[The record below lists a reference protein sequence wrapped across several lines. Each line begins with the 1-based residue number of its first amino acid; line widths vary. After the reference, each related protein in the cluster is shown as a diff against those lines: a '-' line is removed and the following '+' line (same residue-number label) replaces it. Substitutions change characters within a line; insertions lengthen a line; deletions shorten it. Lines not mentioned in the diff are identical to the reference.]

1 MKNKIR
7 QHIKRVINL
16 GRIFYVS
23 ICNLFSKQHHC
34 FLKIT
39 GFVCCFCEKVMGTR
53 SLNQFDPN
61 LLDTK
66 SSFGYDSMLT
76 YGNKGDILEGLGHAS
91 RFKSK
96 SRARHVGT
104 PHD

>member
-1 MKNKIR
+1 M
-7 QHIKRVINL
+7 
-16 GRIFYVS
+16 G
-23 ICNLFSKQHHC
+23 
-34 FLKIT
+34 FLKRT
-39 GFVCCFCEKVMGTR
+39 VFAYSFREKVTETG

-61 LLDTK
+61 LLDTE
-66 SSFGYDSMLT
+66 SSFGCDSLLT

-91 RFKSK
+91 RFKAK